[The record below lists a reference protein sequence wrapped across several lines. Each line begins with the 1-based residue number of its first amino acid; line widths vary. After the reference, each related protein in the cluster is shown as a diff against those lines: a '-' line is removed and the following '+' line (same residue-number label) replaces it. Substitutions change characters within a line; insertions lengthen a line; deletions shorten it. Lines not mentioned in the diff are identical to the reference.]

1 MVNIWPR
8 TQFGANPA
16 HLACFL
22 YDLGM
27 EACLIILV
35 TTCLGV
41 IYIHYYSKSVMNKI
55 VKRNNLLSEI
65 FMVLDQMAEIRSKY
79 VIGRVPCDRQKIKK
93 EMETWDNLNH
103 KRAELIEEYKR
114 LYHKKD
120 KTNGHTDS

>member
-16 HLACFL
+16 RLASFL

-27 EACLIILV
+27 EACLTILLI
-35 TTCLGV
+35 TCLCV
-41 IYIHYYSKSVMNKI
+41 ICIHYYSKSVTKKI

-65 FMVLDQMAEIRSKY
+65 FMVLDEMAEIRAKY
-79 VIGRVPCDRQKIKK
+79 VIGHIPCNKEVIEK
-93 EMETWDNLNH
+93 EMETWDNLNR

-114 LYHKKD
+114 LYYKKG
-120 KTNGHTDS
+120 KTSGNTDS